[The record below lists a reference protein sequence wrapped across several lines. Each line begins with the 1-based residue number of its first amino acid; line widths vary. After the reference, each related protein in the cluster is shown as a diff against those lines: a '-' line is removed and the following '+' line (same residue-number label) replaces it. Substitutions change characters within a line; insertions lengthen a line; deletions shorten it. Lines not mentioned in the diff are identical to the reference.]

1 MKKNYFV
8 LLCSMLLSIS
18 LLGTACSDDG
28 STPPTPEEPS
38 FPAAVVKTATAG
50 EIIELTFDA
59 NYNWV
64 ASVSEASYTYF
75 QLLNGENTAKTIA
88 GAKGENITIKV
99 KVADVTV
106 YDNAPSTEV
115 TLTMGNQSKVIA
127 TITYPVT
134 ERTFEVYAPVYNE
147 YGVFEGNYAEE
158 AIGEDDVLEM
168 VYGAPAKGKEATF
181 FVPAKIVTN
190 FPFIVA
196 GPEWMVAME
205 AGEIGENEVVVAV
218 DPLKIPAASTE
229 ATIDILTDSDSEEAV
244 ASFKVSFTGAD
255 EFIAIDNV
263 DEEGEVS
270 ELLVEYTY
278 DAELTA
284 NSKHLSARPI
294 TASES
299 VVIKAIDEE
308 GDEIAW
314 FTVAADEWDAEGST
328 IQTRILVISDVKE
341 NNGET
346 AREAY
351 IYAMPEAVAADF
363 DFESEEAAAYYV
375 ATVKQYAA
383 PAVISAN
390 YVDDTCV
397 TFGEAV
403 GVDYWFTEGALND
416 LYIGNKYDIS
426 YYGEW
431 ASDGSSS
438 SFKTNVPI
446 ESFEYYAY
454 NDFGFGKMSDDDSW
468 VTGNVISTDEESG
481 VSRFNILVD
490 LSKESAAAAM
500 NQNNGE
506 YEAVV
511 LVKYIDGTYSGIYFH
526 YSEQAAVAGGNGV
539 AVMAGYEEVMEQM
552 GVILEEVV
560 EGDEE
565 YAYDYAYLG
574 TAQYRL
580 TFTQPSGCAMLT
592 LPTGMPYTMYEWIM
606 CEQTMGGY
614 MIQAMP
620 EMMEVPTPAYGV
632 LQVLNMSTGST
643 SAVIHC
649 YCVYEV
655 EQ

>member
-59 NYNWV
+59 NYDWT
-64 ASVSEASYTYF
+64 ASVSESSYTYF

-88 GAKGENITIKV
+88 GTKGQNNTIKV

-115 TLTMGNQSKVIA
+115 TLTMNNQSKVIA

-158 AIGEDDVLEM
+158 AISEDDVLEM
-168 VYGAPAKGKEATF
+168 VYGAPAKGKDATL
-181 FVPAKIVTN
+181 FVPVKLVSN

-196 GPEWMVAME
+196 GPEWMTAIE
-205 AGEIGENEVVVAV
+205 AGVVGENEVIVAV

-229 ATIDILTDSDSEEAV
+229 ATIDILTDSESEEAV
-244 ASFKVSFTGAD
+244 TSFKVSLTGAD

-270 ELLVEYTY
+270 ELLIEYTY
-278 DAELTA
+278 DAELTS
-284 NSKHLSARPI
+284 NSLHLSARPI

-341 NNGET
+341 NNG
-346 AREAY
+346 AVREAY

-383 PAVISAN
+383 PAVISTF
-390 YVDDTCV
+390 VLDDTST

-403 GVDYWFTEGALND
+403 GVDYWFTEGALNE

-426 YYGEW
+426 YFGEY
-431 ASDGSSS
+431 AMYGSSS
-438 SFKTNVPI
+438 SFQTDVPI

-468 VTGNVISTDEESG
+468 VTGDIFFEDEESG
-481 VSRFNILVD
+481 VSRFSLLVD

-500 NQNNGE
+500 NLNNGE

-526 YSEQAAVAGGNGV
+526 YSEQSAVAGGDGV
-539 AVMAGYEEVMEQM
+539 AVVEGYEGMLEDM
-552 GVILEEVV
+552 GVFLQEVV
-560 EGDEE
+560 EGDAD
-565 YAYDYAYLG
+565 YDYDYAYMG

-580 TFTQPSGCAMLT
+580 IFTQPGSCAPLV
-592 LPTGMPYTMYEWIM
+592 LPAGQVIPSVEWMMCEPTMDGYWIM
-606 CEQTMGGY
+606 P
-614 MIQAMP
+614 MP
-620 EMMEVPTPAYGV
+620 EEAGVSTPAKCTI
-632 LQVLNMSTGST
+632 QIMNMQSWSITT
-643 SAVIHC
+643 VIYC
-649 YCVYEV
+649 YCEY
-655 EQ
+655 